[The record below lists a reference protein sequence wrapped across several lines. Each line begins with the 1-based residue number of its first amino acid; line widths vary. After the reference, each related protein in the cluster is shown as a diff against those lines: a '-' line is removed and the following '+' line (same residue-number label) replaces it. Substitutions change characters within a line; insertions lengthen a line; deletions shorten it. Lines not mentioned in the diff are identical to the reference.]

1 MIEDSEARRV
11 RKENAEVSSDP
22 TQEKAE
28 SLRTNAVL
36 RDLEREGLIKKLPFD
51 RKKIDGAMALAHRDA
66 KTSRAVL
73 ANDHDWAYT
82 IAYNAIL
89 QAGRALM
96 FAHGYRPDGANQ
108 HISVVKFAELY
119 LEGKDAIVFDRMRR
133 KRHSS
138 VYDTAGAISATEAE
152 FAVGQAGLLI
162 DRIEALLKNFQME

>member
-1 MIEDSEARRV
+1 MIE
-11 RKENAEVSSDP
+11 
-22 TQEKAE
+22 
-28 SLRTNAVL
+28 
-36 RDLEREGLIKKLPFD
+36 DLEREGLIKKLPVD
-51 RKKIDGAMALAHRDA
+51 RKKISDAMTLAHRDV
-66 KTSRAVL
+66 KTSRAIL

-119 LEGKDAIVFDRMRR
+119 LEEKDAIVFDRMRR

-138 VYDTAGAISATEAE
+138 VYDTAGAISETEAE
-152 FAVGQAGLLI
+152 FAVGQAELLI
-162 DRIEALLKNFQME
+162 RRIEVLLKKI